1 MRIICINGAYPFYIK
16 KFYENHKN
24 LYKGPY
30 AEQRAV
36 LDYDAFAWA
45 DFWSHALSQLGYEV
59 MEVTSNIE
67 PLQKAWAAEHLVRV
81 QEQTWKQEIIL
92 AQIKQFRPAVFFNA
106 DYLLFRY
113 PELMAIK
120 AACPSL
126 RCALVFCNSPG
137 WLFNNSLHNGPDF
150 FQGYDVVL
158 SGSPL
163 YLEEFRRRGHQAE
176 QLMHAFD
183 PRVLD
188 RINRKQEPFINF
200 SFIGQIIRLPNFHVQ
215 REQVLQELVR
225 QVDLEI
231 FSPSFE
237 VTWLDEA
244 SAFSRYLLYT
254 FMNFLKSH
262 HLPSEL
268 LKKIPI
274 LGRALS
280 WPEISPRL
288 VAPALKGHLKPPVF
302 GLDMFQTLW
311 NSKVSLN
318 IDADNDPRFAINL
331 RLFEATGVGTCLV
344 TDWKENLPQLF
355 ALDTEVVTYKSAA
368 ECLEKVRW
376 LLDHPRERQA
386 IAAAGQARVLR
397 EHTFAHRAVKLDGII
412 KKVLGDKN

>member
-1 MRIICINGAYPFYIK
+1 MRIFCINGAYPLYIK
-16 KFYENHKN
+16 KVYEKHKN
-24 LYKGPY
+24 LYKRPY

-45 DFWSHALSQLGYEV
+45 DFWSHAMSPFGYEM
-59 MEVTSNIE
+59 MEVTSNLE
-67 PLQKAWAAEHLVRV
+67 PLQKVWAAENVV
-81 QEQTWKQEIIL
+81 NYQEQTWKKEIIL
-92 AQIKQFRPAVFFNA
+92 AQIKKFRPTVLFNA
-106 DYLLFRY
+106 DFHLLSY
-113 PELMAIK
+113 PDLMAIK
-120 AACPSL
+120 SACPSL
-126 RCALVFCNSPG
+126 RCALVFVNSP
-137 WLFNNSLHNGPDF
+137 HNDLAC

-158 SGSPL
+158 SASPL

-188 RINRKQEPFINF
+188 RIDRKQEPFINF

-225 QVDLEI
+225 QIDLEI

-237 VTWLDEA
+237 VTRLDEA
-244 SAFSRYLLYT
+244 SAFSRYLIYT

-262 HLPSEL
+262 YLPAEL

-280 WPEISPRL
+280 WPAISPRL
-288 VAPALKGHLKPPVF
+288 VSPALKGHLKPPVF

-311 NSKVSLN
+311 NSKVTLN
-318 IDADNDPRFAINL
+318 IDGDNDRRFAINL

-344 TDWKENLPQLF
+344 TNWKENLPQLF
-355 ALDTEVVTYKSAA
+355 ALDTEVVTYKTVA

-397 EHTFAHRAVKLDGII
+397 EHTFALRAVKLDEII
-412 KKVLGDKN
+412 KKVLRDKN